1 MMHWRLAIGLLILAL
16 QAGAIVRARFV
27 EDRYFCWAP
36 FDQQTKYEI
45 GVAIGDEG
53 LAASQVAAR
62 YRRPV
67 EGVDNRSAHNLFDI
81 ITRAERKFEKWGRSR
96 VVVRYSV
103 NGHEEREWRYPQ

>member
-1 MMHWRLAIGLLILAL
+1 MHWRILIGLLILAL

-27 EDRYFCWAP
+27 NDRYFCWAP

-53 LAASQVAAR
+53 LTESQIRNR
-62 YRRPV
+62 YRRPAQ
-67 EGVDNRSAHNLFDI
+67 GVDNRSAHNLFDI
-81 ITRAERKFEKWGRSR
+81 ITRAEQKFEKWGRSR
-96 VVVRYSV
+96 VIVRYSV

>member
-1 MMHWRLAIGLLILAL
+1 MHWRTAIGLLILAL
-16 QAGAIVRARFV
+16 QAGAMVRARFV
-27 EDRYFCWAP
+27 NDRYFCWAP
-36 FDQQTKYEI
+36 FDQQTKYVI

-53 LAASQVAAR
+53 LGKSQIRNR
-62 YRRPV
+62 YRRPA

-81 ITRAERKFEKWGRSR
+81 ITRAEQKFEKLGRGR